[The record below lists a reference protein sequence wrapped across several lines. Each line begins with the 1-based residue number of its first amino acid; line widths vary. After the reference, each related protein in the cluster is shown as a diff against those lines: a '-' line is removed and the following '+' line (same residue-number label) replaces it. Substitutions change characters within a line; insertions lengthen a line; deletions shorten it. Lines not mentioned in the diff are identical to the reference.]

1 MKTLLKMK
9 KLILLPLLLALLA
22 GCETDATV
30 ASRNLAKS
38 AEQFEIYRR
47 VVFFNGITDKYILQI
62 EGLCSIDDKGKHLEV
77 ICKRHDGKF
86 VRHHLG
92 LSDNVSYFSEQMTY
106 IGTSTLRHRIIFKP
120 STIVPAIDLVLK

>member
-1 MKTLLKMK
+1 MK
-9 KLILLPLLLALLA
+9 KLLVLLALTFMIS
-22 GCETDATV
+22 GCDTDAKV

-62 EGLCSIDDKGKHLEV
+62 EGLCSIDNRGKDLTV
-77 ICKRHDGKF
+77 VCKRHDGKF

-106 IGTSTLRHRIIFKP
+106 VGASTLRHKVIFKP
-120 STIVPAIDLVLK
+120 STIIPAIDLVLK